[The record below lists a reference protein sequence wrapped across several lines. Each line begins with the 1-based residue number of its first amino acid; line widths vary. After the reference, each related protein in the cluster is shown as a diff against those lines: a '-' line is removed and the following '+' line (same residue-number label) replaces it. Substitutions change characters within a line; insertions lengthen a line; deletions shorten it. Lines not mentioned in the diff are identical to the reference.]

1 MLNSATDLPSNGKV
15 THTIITLGVVGVHM
29 TGEKR
34 ADGMACPECDNNPIV
49 RDDGM
54 YFCDC
59 CNEEYDRGELLTVL

>member
-1 MLNSATDLPSNGKV
+1 M
-15 THTIITLGVVGVHM
+15 VGIHM
-29 TGEKR
+29 TGENR
-34 ADGMACPECDNNPIV
+34 ADGMACPDCDNNPIV